1 MKRGKRWTALRDSF
15 MYWFERRSL
24 QSRLIASYIFIILGP
39 SLMVSLY
46 SYEAINNMYVRDAE
60 DKNTSLL
67 EMELQHIDTQIE
79 SMVRAVQVAYDD
91 IEVQDYLAHNSEP
104 SPEELVKFSN
114 NSFKNLTR
122 IQYYNP
128 NVEHLRLFSSSNVAE
143 IWPIFFRENRV
154 VNEPWY
160 EKAKQLKGME
170 SWSFLYND
178 PDVIERYKG
187 QTPAPTP
194 KVSLLREMSIPAN
207 HHVGMVQ
214 VDMLLDKFSPR
225 TYSASQDNQTQMLLV
240 DSEGQVFTRK
250 ENSLFTVYPELEKVM
265 VERLQHY
272 KETGDWDKQYT
283 ENGESF
289 LLLHK
294 PVERINADL
303 LNVVSMDGVLKN
315 ISRTRNLLIGANI
328 GFITLVTVIA
338 YFLNAFI
345 LKNLRLLTEEMK
357 KVRRGEAYSGIVI
370 RGGGEVGELA
380 HHFSKLMNTINTLV
394 AQAVQKEALTKEAEL
409 RTLHNQIDSHF
420 LYNTLENIKML
431 AEIENQRQ
439 ISDALTSLGGMM
451 RYNFKWSGEYV
462 KLRDEIRHIENYI
475 EVMNIRFDEPI
486 ALQLDIPSHDLDMEM
501 LKMSLQPV
509 VENAVKHAWT
519 GEEAGS
525 RNISIKVHDL
535 PHNDVRIVVTDNG
548 RGMDEASLQELNH
561 GLEKAGLTDKISRN
575 FGPESK
581 QHGIGLRNVQERI
594 RLYYGK
600 EYRLNVFSE
609 EGQFTRVV
617 MRLPKVLLTGRGGTD
632 DKTFDRR

>member
-1 MKRGKRWTALRDSF
+1 MNSGKRWTALRDSF
-15 MYWFERRSL
+15 MYWFGRRSL

-39 SLMVSLY
+39 SLMVSFY

-60 DKNTSLL
+60 DKNVSLL
-67 EMELQHIDTQIE
+67 EMEQQHIHTQIE

-91 IEVQDYLAHNSEP
+91 IDVRDYLANTAEP
-104 SPEELVKFSN
+104 GPEELVEFSN

-128 NVEHLRLFSSSNVAE
+128 NVEHLRLFSSSNVTE
-143 IWPIFFRENRV
+143 IWPIFFRESRV
-154 VNEPWY
+154 ANEAWY
-160 EKAKQLKGME
+160 KKAERMKGME

-178 PDVIERYKG
+178 PDVIERFKG

-194 KVSLLREMSIPAN
+194 KVSLLREMSIPAD

-225 TYSASQDNQTQMLLV
+225 TYSAGQDSESQMLLV
-240 DSEGQVFTRK
+240 DSEAQIFTRQ
-250 ENSLFTVYPELEKVM
+250 ENSFFRANPDLGKVIR
-265 VERLQHY
+265 ERLQRY
-272 KETGDWDKQYT
+272 KETGDWGIHYT
-283 ENGESF
+283 ENGKSF

-294 PVERINADL
+294 PIERINADL
-303 LNVVSMDGVLKN
+303 LNIVSMDGVLKE
-315 ISRTRNLLIGANI
+315 ISHTRNLLIGANI
-328 GFITLVTVIA
+328 GFITLVAVIA
-338 YFLNAFI
+338 YILNAFI

-357 KVRRGEAYSGIVI
+357 KVRRGEAYSGIAI

-394 AQAVQKEALTKEAEL
+394 AQAVYKEALKKEAEL
-409 RTLHNQIDSHF
+409 RTLHNQIDAHF

-462 KLRDEIRHIENYI
+462 KLRDEIRHIENYV

-486 ALQLDIPSHDLDMEM
+486 ELRLDILGDDLDMEM

-509 VENAVKHAWT
+509 VENAVKHAWI
-519 GEEAGS
+519 GEEEGP
-525 RNISIKVHDL
+525 RNISIQVDEL
-535 PHNDVRIVVTDNG
+535 RQNDVRIMVTDNG
-548 RGMDEASLQELNH
+548 RGIDEESLLALNQ
-561 GLEKAGLTDKISRN
+561 GLEKVGLTNKVPSG
-575 FGPESK
+575 FGPESNPY
-581 QHGIGLRNVQERI
+581 GIGLRNVQERI

-600 EYRLNVFSE
+600 EYGLKVFSE
-609 EGQFTRVV
+609 QGRFTRVV
-617 MRLPKVLLTGRGGTD
+617 MILPKVLLTGRGGSD
-632 DKTFDRR
+632 DKTIDRR